1 MKKGQKASFL
11 KNAKTLSLSKDT
23 IRMLDDGNFSQA
35 VGGMDGTGAQTGCKP
50 IDTCRV
56 N

>member
-11 KNAKTLSLSKDT
+11 KNARTLSLSKDT
-23 IRMLDDGNFSQA
+23 IRMLDEGNFSKA
-35 VGGMDGTGAQTGCKP
+35 VGGMEGTGAQTGCKP